1 MKKKL
6 KEKTV
11 PRERSDTVRHEII
24 KCLEG
29 VTFSAKEI
37 SAAVRISEKEVYEH
51 MEHILRS
58 MSNKE
63 RQLKIT
69 PAECKKCGFVFSKR
83 EKLKKPGRCPVCKA
97 ETIQEPLFSI
107 V

>member
-6 KEKTV
+6 NKTV
-11 PRERSDTVRHEII
+11 PMERSDTVRHEII
-24 KCLEG
+24 KRLEG

-83 EKLKKPGRCPVCKA
+83 KRLKKPGRCPICKA
-97 ETIQEPLFSI
+97 ETIHEPLFSI